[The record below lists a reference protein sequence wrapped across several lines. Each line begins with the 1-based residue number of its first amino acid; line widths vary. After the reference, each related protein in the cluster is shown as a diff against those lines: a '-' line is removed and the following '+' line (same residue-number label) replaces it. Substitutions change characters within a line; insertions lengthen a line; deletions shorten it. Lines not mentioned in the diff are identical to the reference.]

1 MGTMGIFLCL
11 FLGQLVAAQS
21 FIKKQDAPNFQSVPK
36 FFNNIRPFPFERNF
50 EYTQFDSIFKSW
62 GTRSPDF
69 HMLAE
74 LPPITIVPR
83 VEVFCDESKLTLLVD
98 KRSNDGMLT
107 GEELQLGNGCNSN
120 KELPNQFVFT
130 YSLDEC
136 GTTPVIEN
144 GLVMFTN
151 SLHLN
156 LNKPPPTWWQ
166 TPSTVHISCIPKR
179 SYSSVFALKAFPENG
194 HIFNIKAMNPSWTSS
209 AESNIYKRGQVV
221 NLQVSAKTR
230 PEQRLF
236 IQSCFVSASP
246 EPRTRRKHALIMN
259 KGCTAP
265 LDSSHVIVQFVAS
278 DRADVVNLLLNTSYL
293 SSELYIHCSV
303 LMSDQDVNFGYK
315 SCNYNLLQSRW
326 EDLSGNV
333 EVCEC
338 CSSKCKGLSARHLSE
353 DTKATVS
360 TGPFVI
366 VDNLVEPN
374 PEPSEPQETSS
385 APVTDAIRSHGATS
399 ENSIVSGTSVSR
411 PLQGVVVVVSQDPGG
426 RLTLRLPGQVQ
437 DAEYSKNIRSESED
451 NLTLKLEASNTV
463 ANDLPELR
471 LLADKEP
478 LLDTLTNEKE
488 GQSANE
494 LGSEGQMWDLNL
506 LTLVDGLAMP
516 SQMEKVGFAEESQRK
531 RFRRSGMFNTLSPLE
546 VAVPL
551 TDEMVYVDVLNQ
563 NDHNQMRCGQP
574 DTDVMPKEEPSDAQP
589 IIHSKLKFS
598 KSTDG
603 LHSLSF
609 EEEVIR
615 QQEGN
620 WAN

>member
-1 MGTMGIFLCL
+1 MGTMGILLCL
-11 FLGQLVAAQS
+11 FLGHLVAAQS
-21 FIKKQDAPNFQSVPK
+21 FIKKQDAPNFQNVPK
-36 FFNNIRPFPFERNF
+36 FFNNNGPLLFERNF
-50 EYTQFDSIFKSW
+50 DYTPFDSIFRSW
-62 GTRSPDF
+62 GTRIPDF
-69 HMLAE
+69 YMLAE
-74 LPPITIVPR
+74 SPPIVIVPR

-107 GEELQLGNGCNSN
+107 GEELQLGNGCSSN

-179 SYSSVFALKAFPENG
+179 SYSSILALKAFPENG
-194 HIFNIKAMNPSWTSS
+194 QIFNIKAMNPSWTSS

-221 NLQVSAKTR
+221 NLQISAKTR
-230 PEQRLF
+230 PEQQLF

-246 EPRTRRKHALIMN
+246 EPQTRRKHALIMN

-265 LDSSHVIVQFVAS
+265 LDSSHAIVQFVAS
-278 DRADVVNLLLNTSYL
+278 DRADVVNLALNTSYL

-303 LMSDQDVNFGYK
+303 LMSNQDVNFGYK

-338 CSSKCKGLSARHLSE
+338 CSSKCKGLSARHLPE

-366 VDNLVEPN
+366 LDNHVEPS
-374 PEPSEPQETSS
+374 PEPFEPQETSS
-385 APVTDAIRSHGATS
+385 APVTEAIRFHGATS
-399 ENSIVSGTSVSR
+399 EDTIVSGTSVSR
-411 PLQGVVVVVSQDPGG
+411 PPQGVAVVVSQDSGAT
-426 RLTLRLPGQVQ
+426 LTLRLPGVQ
-437 DAEYSKNIRSESED
+437 DPEYSKNIRSESED
-451 NLTLKLEASNTV
+451 DLTLKLEASDTV

-478 LLDTLTNEKE
+478 LLNTLTNEKE

-494 LGSEGQMWDLNL
+494 L
-506 LTLVDGLAMP
+506 LVDGLAMP
-516 SQMEKVGFAEESQRK
+516 SQMEKVAFAEESQRK
-531 RFRRSGMFNTLSPLE
+531 RFGRSGMFNTPSPQE

-551 TDEMVYVDVLNQ
+551 TDDMVYVDVLNQ
-563 NDHNQMRCGQP
+563 NAYNQMRHGQP
-574 DTDVMPKEEPSDAQP
+574 DTAVMPKEEASGAQP
-589 IIHSKLKFS
+589 IVRSKLKFS

-603 LHSLSF
+603 SHSLSF
-609 EEEVIR
+609 EEVIR
-615 QQEGN
+615 QTEGN
-620 WAN
+620 GSLDREGCAQFSSIC